1 MQTQLLKVSGMTCGG
16 CASNVTHALKAIAG
30 VRDVMVSVRAG
41 EAAVEY
47 DERMTSPD
55 QLISAVKDAGY
66 GVELNNPRSHP
77 LIHAANAILENH
89 KRLR

>member
-1 MQTQLLKVSGMTCGG
+1 
-16 CASNVTHALKAIAG
+16 
-30 VRDVMVSVRAG
+30 MVSVQAG

-55 QLISAVKDAGY
+55 QLTSAMKDAGY
-66 GVELNNPRSHP
+66 GVELNNPHSHP
-77 LIHAANAILENH
+77 PIYTANATLENH